1 MRISDLLRA
10 GGGLSEAAYPIEAEL
25 TRYAVINGEYRETE
39 VMTVDLA
46 AVLRGTAQA
55 DMLVAPYDHLNI
67 KEVPRWRRGQATVT
81 LRGEV
86 TFPGTYP
93 IRQGETL
100 SSVLERA
107 GGVTGQAFA
116 EGGVF
121 TRAELRERERG
132 QLETLAR
139 RVETDLASLS
149 LSDPTESDAITIG
162 QSLIAQL
169 RSVVP
174 TGRLV
179 IRLDEILAN
188 VTDTDILLRDGDE
201 LFVPQ
206 FTQEV
211 TVLGEAQ
218 YATSHLF
225 ERSLSRDE
233 YIAMSGGLTR
243 RADERQIYVV
253 RANGEVMAESGVRWF
268 RRDSSAR
275 IRPGDTLLRR
285 WMLIGRDLS
294 PGGAL

>member
-1 MRISDLLRA
+1 MRLSDLLSRPELVKPMSVLSYVLIRREVAPNVDIEVLSADLDGIWRRRCADDVALEPRDTVYVFNLEIGRRHIVEPIVKELEAQSGPNQPLPVARVGGQVRAAGGYPLEPGMRISDLPRA

-25 TRYAVINGEYRETE
+25 TRYAVINGGYRETD

-46 AVLRGTAQA
+46 AVLRGAAQA
-55 DMLVAPYDHLNI
+55 DMLVAPYDYLNV
-67 KEVPRWRRGQATVT
+67 KEVPRWRRGQATVK

-86 TFPGTYP
+86 TFPGTYL

-162 QSLIAQL
+162 Q
-169 RSVVP
+169 P
-174 TGRLV
+174 
-179 IRLDEILAN
+179 
-188 VTDTDILLRDGDE
+188 
-201 LFVPQ
+201 
-206 FTQEV
+206 
-211 TVLGEAQ
+211 
-218 YATSHLF
+218 
-225 ERSLSRDE
+225 
-233 YIAMSGGLTR
+233 
-243 RADERQIYVV
+243 
-253 RANGEVMAESGVRWF
+253 
-268 RRDSSAR
+268 
-275 IRPGDTLLRR
+275 
-285 WMLIGRDLS
+285 
-294 PGGAL
+294 